1 MYILSDKVVESLVKR
16 AVDYGVSSWGKKDNT
31 RVLQTARFWLY
42 GYITGNSLTLDD
54 AHHLYETLDNYH
66 FKKDEEE

>member
-1 MYILSDKVVESLVKR
+1 MYTLTDKVVESLVKR
-16 AVDYGVSSWGKKDNT
+16 AVDYGVSSWGKRDT
-31 RVLQTARFWLY
+31 LALQIARFWLY
-42 GYITGNSLTLDD
+42 GYIAGNSLTLDD